1 MGAFTETVVPPTAV
15 APLSPSPIS
24 EPHVYGRAFWC
35 TYIGNSALMIAF
47 SMMYRYAD
55 FVLFLGG
62 NEWTLGRI
70 VGVGTIGGLAM
81 RFFQG
86 YGIDRFGPRR
96 IWLWSVAGFVVSM
109 LGHMTITS
117 DDGPAIYLLRML
129 YTTSFAGAAGASIT
143 SVSRSLPLP
152 RMAEVIGMLG
162 TSGFI
167 GMALGPQLGDYF
179 CGSEP
184 ITRGDLNAMF
194 IVAAILGS
202 ISFLLAELATRSDPL
217 PRRRRRPHMFWL
229 LRRYHPGF
237 VLALGILLGVGFTI
251 PTTFLP
257 TFIKDLNIARTGPYF
272 IVYSVTAF
280 VARVATRRLP
290 SVIGVRPMIY
300 LGLAA
305 LCASLLAYLP
315 VQSEWGLLVPGALA
329 GIAHAVLFPAVTAQ
343 GSFAF
348 PNRYR
353 GLGTTVML
361 AMLDLGAL
369 VGAPMIGGIVEASKS
384 TRLPPYPTTFVVL
397 ALVVTLTGGVYSLT
411 GRRNSPRRIST

>member
-1 MGAFTETVVPPTAV
+1 MPET
-15 APLSPSPIS
+15 
-24 EPHVYGRAFWC
+24 HVYGRAFWC

-55 FVLFLGG
+55 FVLYLGG

-86 YGIDRFGPRR
+86 YGIDHFGPRR
-96 IWLWSVAGFVVSM
+96 IWLWSVVGFIVSM

-117 DDGPAIYLLRML
+117 DEGPAIYLLRML

-179 CGSEP
+179 CGGEQ
-184 ITRGDLNAMF
+184 ITRGDLNSMF
-194 IVAAILGS
+194 AVAAVLGA
-202 ISFLLAELATRSDPL
+202 ISFVLAELATRADAP
-217 PRRRRRPHMFWL
+217 PRRRKRPHMLWL

-237 VLALGILLGVGFTI
+237 VLVLGILLGVGFTI

-257 TFIKDLNIARTGPYF
+257 TFIKELNISRTGPFF

-280 VARVATRRLP
+280 VARVGTRRMP
-290 SVIGVRPMIY
+290 SLIGVRPMIY

-305 LCASLLAYLP
+305 LVASLLAYLP
-315 VQSEWGLLVPGALA
+315 VRSDWGLLIPGAFA
-329 GIAHAVLFPAVTAQ
+329 GIAHAVLFSAVT
-343 GSFAF
+343 
-348 PNRYR
+348 
-353 GLGTTVML
+353 
-361 AMLDLGAL
+361 
-369 VGAPMIGGIVEASKS
+369 
-384 TRLPPYPTTFVVL
+384 
-397 ALVVTLTGGVYSLT
+397 
-411 GRRNSPRRIST
+411 